1 MEKEKQND
9 KDVYHASFDCWQ
21 QYFGYTDFYDWAF
34 DIGTS
39 METRHAPFSYK
50 GKECA
55 IKVWKGDYLNLG
67 AGAEIGIYSKGG
79 LQWKVEKSLAMR
91 MSMTLR
97 LDGNIIADYSA
108 KHWWLTSFVPDYKN
122 VDASSLS
129 VSYVV
134 FFDDTAM
141 YNDFKDKNPAWVC
154 DDMNQSASFSFQ
166 W

>member
-1 MEKEKQND
+1 MWTATAAGTTCSLPSPRGSSPAGARQNE
-9 KDVYHASFDCWQ
+9 S
-21 QYFGYTDFYDWAF
+21 
-34 DIGTS
+34 
-39 METRHAPFSYK
+39 EYK

-108 KHWWLTSFVPDYKN
+108 KHWL
-122 VDASSLS
+122 VDE
-129 VSYVV
+129 
-134 FFDDTAM
+134 FCT
-141 YNDFKDKNPAWVC
+141 
-154 DDMNQSASFSFQ
+154 
-166 W
+166 